1 MNDEQMY
8 SIGRVI
14 TDALL
19 AHLPKGS
26 IAWAREGKGSGE
38 RTTVTAMGRAAEEA
52 TREQHYREAL
62 AEPTDEEWE
71 YLAKQGGKHL
81 NGIWRSDVEQMLA
94 NRLARLL
101 PKPQTDPAIEAAANA
116 IRQPGSMVGAGVVEK
131 IVAAVRKADASL
143 PSPPPASDPQPFPYQ
158 EAKPAAQCKHEHPRR
173 GYHPG
178 EYFCGDCMV
187 LITPPA
193 GDALRSTPGFLDP
206 LYEELAAHKTAP
218 QAAPDAVTEALEA
231 FYGHQDPEWG
241 EGERNGMTAALTAFS
256 KLVSETAR
264 RIVERDALGSVS
276 RGQRKQYVKGVLAAT
291 FKELLPD
298 KERE

>member
-62 AEPTDEEWE
+62 AKPCEEDINNVLWE
-71 YLAKQGGKHL
+71 VPKKEDRMRIARALF
-81 NGIWRSDVEQMLA
+81 A
-94 NRLARLL
+94 NRLTRLL

-116 IRQPGSMVGAGVVEK
+116 IRQAGSMVGAGVVEK

-143 PSPPPASDPQPFPYQ
+143 PPPPPASDPQPVVYQ
-158 EAKPAAQCKHEHPRR
+158 EAKPAAQCKHEHPI
-173 GYHPG
+173 HI
-178 EYFCGDCMV
+178 
-187 LITPPA
+187 L
-193 GDALRSTPGFLDP
+193 S
-206 LYEELAAHKTAP
+206 
-218 QAAPDAVTEALEA
+218 
-231 FYGHQDPEWG
+231 
-241 EGERNGMTAALTAFS
+241 
-256 KLVSETAR
+256 
-264 RIVERDALGSVS
+264 
-276 RGQRKQYVKGVLAAT
+276 
-291 FKELLPD
+291 
-298 KERE
+298 